1 MNLYATII
9 TIKERHRNGFMRK
22 NILSKIAMQLTIW
35 SIEDCNQK
43 QIPVIQYGLEIL
55 LENILKI
62 VLILIISLG
71 LGYGLKAALILL
83 CFASIRFHAGGI
95 HAKTNWG
102 CTLLMF
108 AVVAIGIIANIFL
121 TANLPFFVVTWILC
135 NFCIYKYAP
144 NGNPFCLEL
153 EEHYKKQ
160 KRNYSFITVNFW
172 FIVAAFSSFRS
183 LIIITAL
190 LECVSLVVFFI
201 SERRC
206 THESL

>member
-1 MNLYATII
+1 
-9 TIKERHRNGFMRK
+9 MRK
-22 NILSKIAMQLTIW
+22 A
-35 SIEDCNQK
+35 EDFLISFETSEYAEK
-43 QIPVIQYGLEIL
+43 DGKKSWRFVYDWLDSLIYAII
-55 LENILKI
+55 
-62 VLILIISLG
+62 LILIISIG
-71 LGYGLKAALILL
+71 LGYGLEAALILL

-108 AVVAIGIIANIFL
+108 TVVAIGIITNIFL
-121 TANLPFFVVTWILC
+121 TMNLPFFVVTWILC

-190 LECVSLVVFFI
+190 SECVSLVFFFI

>member
-1 MNLYATII
+1 MSLYAII
-9 TIKERHRNGFMRK
+9 IAIKERHRNGFMRK
-22 NILSKIAMQLTIW
+22 NILSKIAMQLTIL

-71 LGYGLKAALILL
+71 LGYGLEAALILL

-121 TANLPFFVVTWILC
+121 TANLPFFVVTWVLC

-144 NGNPFCLEL
+144 SGSPFCLEL

-160 KRNYSFITVNFW
+160 KRSYSFITVNFW
-172 FIVAAFSSFRS
+172 FIVAVFSSYRS
-183 LIIITAL
+183 LIIITVL
-190 LECVSLVVFFI
+190 SECVSLVVF
-201 SERRC
+201 
-206 THESL
+206 L